1 MGLFDNGRRQLFHLT
16 DDWVFYAVYG
26 AGTEESNRAL
36 IAILNM
42 ILDRG
47 EDPIVS
53 IRILNPVMKGRR
65 IRRKGSVLDIKAET
79 GAGEIIDIEM
89 QNGGLAVY
97 RNRSVF
103 HGGKLITSSLEKGQ
117 NYDKMKKSIVI
128 SIINSRLFSET
139 EKMHSIFRLK
149 EIDDGFV
156 LSDRIEHHFLELGN
170 LPQISSME
178 DLERLEP
185 LERFAFYLKY
195 AGVREMEDY
204 LCALIEFD
212 EEAVRMSERVFHE
225 LTEDDI
231 AYEMLEREEKFEHD
245 LAGWIDAAERRG
257 LAEARLSIARAMKAE
272 GYPIE
277 EICKLT
283 HMPEEEVE
291 EL

>member
-16 DDWVFYAVYG
+16 DDWVFY
-26 AGTEESNRAL
+26 
-36 IAILNM
+36 
-42 ILDRG
+42 
-47 EDPIVS
+47 
-53 IRILNPVMKGRR
+53 
-65 IRRKGSVLDIKAET
+65 
-79 GAGEIIDIEM
+79 
-89 QNGGLAVY
+89 
-97 RNRSVF
+97 
-103 HGGKLITSSLEKGQ
+103 GGKLITSSLEKGQ

-178 DLERLEP
+178 DLERLE
-185 LERFAFYLKY
+185 
-195 AGVREMEDY
+195 
-204 LCALIEFD
+204 
-212 EEAVRMSERVFHE
+212 
-225 LTEDDI
+225 
-231 AYEMLEREEKFEHD
+231 
-245 LAGWIDAAERRG
+245 

-283 HMPEEEVE
+283 ICPKKKWKSYKFAVSVFRD
-291 EL
+291 